1 MDACHD
7 LPEVPRSEPVFPASP
22 AQEFPSSPPSIASDA
37 GMRRKPKKPPPV
49 TPRSFR
55 RFFTPRSMLNAGNGA
70 GSVRTNRQAL
80 KVLSSPA
87 VNRLGPAFTRALKAV
102 GNRTVDNHSS
112 DLMQTPSRKRKLSF
126 SSIGSPL
133 QSSPLRKV
141 RVRFP
146 IEDGEELNLSVKD
159 IKTGNDSQDIEP
171 KPAVPSKL
179 CLPIAPILR
188 SHALQTSGGLYMR
201 SVLGPRANQVTMRS
215 NVGAGWSSLRTGS
228 SYPLLTMF
236 QGGRI

>member
-1 MDACHD
+1 
-7 LPEVPRSEPVFPASP
+7 
-22 AQEFPSSPPSIASDA
+22 
-37 GMRRKPKKPPPV
+37 
-49 TPRSFR
+49 
-55 RFFTPRSMLNAGNGA
+55 MLNGGNGA
-70 GSVRTNRQAL
+70 GLVRTNRQAL

-102 GNRTVDNHSS
+102 GNRTIDNHTS
-112 DLMQTPSRKRKLSF
+112 DLMRTPSRKRKLSF
-126 SSIGSPL
+126 SSVGSPL

-146 IEDGEELNLSVKD
+146 VEDGEESGLSVRD
-159 IKTGNDSQDIEP
+159 VKTGNDAQDIEP
-171 KPAVPSKL
+171 KPVMPSKL
-179 CLPIAPILR
+179 SLPIAPIRR

-201 SVLGPRANQVTMRS
+201 SVLGPRANRVTMRS

-228 SYPLLTMF
+228 FYPILTMF